1 MNIQP
6 IVEGF
11 GEVEAVPVLVRR
23 LRDAAQA
30 FVLDVNQPIRKRRS
44 DLADETQLRKAVRLA
59 QKQEGCG
66 AILIIFD
73 SDKDCPAE
81 LGPTVQAW
89 AQDEAG
95 NLPCVVVL
103 AHHEYEA
110 WFLAAIESLR
120 GTRGVRAD
128 ASSHEEPERPRG
140 AKEQLE
146 QRLVDGRSYSAAA
159 DQTAMT
165 AKFDMARAY
174 RRCRSFRRM
183 VRAFGLLAA
192 EVGVPLDPWPPESW
206 QEDT

>member
-1 MNIQP
+1 M
-6 IVEGF
+6 
-11 GEVEAVPVLVRR
+11 
-23 LRDAAQA
+23 
-30 FVLDVNQPIRKRRS
+30 
-44 DLADETQLRKAVRLA
+44 
-59 QKQEGCG
+59 
-66 AILIIFD
+66 
-73 SDKDCPAE
+73 
-81 LGPTVQAW
+81 GPTVQAW